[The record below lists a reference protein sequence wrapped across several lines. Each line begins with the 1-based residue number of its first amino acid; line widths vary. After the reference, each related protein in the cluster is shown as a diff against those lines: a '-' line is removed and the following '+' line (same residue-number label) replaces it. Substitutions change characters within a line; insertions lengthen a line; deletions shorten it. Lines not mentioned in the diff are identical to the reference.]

1 MTEPTLDKTLL
12 SARKKRLGLLVWFRL
27 SRFYNLSMRQ
37 TNQHLKQWDLSTA
50 QFDVLVQIGLH
61 QPITQQQLAEKLEVT
76 KGNIAQLLKKMEALG
91 WIARDQQ
98 WKTKYISLT
107 EAGCRLYEE
116 VVPQQEQFQASKFCG
131 LNREEQVQLLHLL
144 KKVQQTI
151 EHEEEQA

>member
-1 MTEPTLDKTLL
+1 MTGPILDKTFL
-12 SARKKRLGLLVWFRL
+12 SARNKRLGLLVWFRL

-50 QFDVLVQIGLH
+50 QFDVLVQIGVH
-61 QPITQQQLAEKLEVT
+61 QPITQQQLAGKLEVT

-91 WIARDQQ
+91 WITRDQQ

-116 VVPQQEQFQASKFCG
+116 VVPQQEQFQASQFCG
-131 LNREEQVQLLHLL
+131 LTREEQVQLLHLL

-151 EHEEEQA
+151 EHEGE